1 VSSAIL
7 YVAIVAIWIG
17 VLVPRFVYRDGT
29 QSGASGLRRFSRH
42 FGASRPAD
50 DQETPAASEPDDRAG
65 FDPDGR
71 AAFDADGRAGFD
83 PAGRP
88 RYTSFVPPEPRQ
100 DAPASHSESRFD
112 HGENVSPPVSGN
124 RGGMAQR
131 HQLDAPPPP
140 VRSYGWSADE
150 VARQEH
156 RNRRG
161 ASRSQ
166 DPAAAA
172 GREAA
177 PPPRAPRA
185 SYEPVSRAR
194 QAPEVHHDGQP
205 RPATDDA
212 YDEGYADDAY
222 YDSADDAERRAR
234 MVRSRRRMLWL
245 LLVLTVVGIALTY
258 LQLASWWIIIPPLA
272 LLGGYLMLLREA
284 AHADAEARERRAA
297 EHATET
303 AADRAGR
310 ARTARPSP
318 SPAQAPPAHAPA
330 AQSPAAATAETGP
343 RAAVIDLSEHVND
356 QLYDQYA
363 DAKLRA
369 VGD

>member
-17 VLVPRFVYRDGT
+17 VLVPRFVHRDGT
-29 QSGASGLRRFSRH
+29 QSGTSGLRRFSRH

-50 DQETPAASEPDDRAG
+50 DQETPASS
-65 FDPDGR
+65 DPDGR
-71 AAFDADGRAGFD
+71 AGFDADSRAGFDADGRAGFD

-112 HGENVSPPVSGN
+112 HGEDVSSPVSGN

-131 HQLDAPPPP
+131 HQPDASLPP

-156 RNRRG
+156 LNRRG
-161 ASRSQ
+161 GSRSQ

-185 SYEPVSRAR
+185 SYEAVPRGR
-194 QAPEVHHDGQP
+194 QAPEVHHDRQP
-205 RPATDDA
+205 PRATDDA

-222 YDSADDAERRAR
+222 YDGADDAERRAR

-303 AADRAGR
+303 AAADRAGRAGR
-310 ARTARPSP
+310 ARTAHPSP
-318 SPAQAPPAHAPA
+318 SPAQAPA
-330 AQSPAAATAETGP
+330 AQSPAAAAETGP

>member
-1 VSSAIL
+1 MSSAIL

-71 AAFDADGRAGFD
+71 AGFD

-100 DAPASHSESRFD
+100 DVPASHSESRFD
-112 HGENVSPPVSGN
+112 HGENVSSPVSGN

-131 HQLDAPPPP
+131 HQPDAPPPP

-156 RNRRG
+156 LNRRG
-161 ASRSQ
+161 GSRSQ
-166 DPAAAA
+166 DSAAAA

-185 SYEPVSRAR
+185 SYEPVPRAR
-194 QAPEVHHDGQP
+194 QAPEVHHDGP
-205 RPATDDA
+205 PPSATDDA

-222 YDSADDAERRAR
+222 YDGADDAERRAR

-245 LLVLTVVGIALTY
+245 LLVLTVIGIALTY

-303 AADRAGR
+303 AADRADR

-318 SPAQAPPAHAPA
+318 SPAQAPA